1 MTTFDNREKAAEANF
16 AAQGSAEFEA
26 RARRDRLVGHWAAGL
41 LGLSGDEA
49 MAYAKSLVSTD
60 LEKHGDSDVI
70 DKLKKDFAA
79 KGVEISPDLIERMLA
94 EKMQDARNQLKVGQ
108 K

>member
-1 MTTFDNREKAAEANF
+1 MTTFDNREKAEEAVF
-16 AAQGSAEFEA
+16 AAHESAEFEA

-41 LGLSGDEA
+41 LGLHGDEA
-49 MAYAKSLVSTD
+49 KAYAKSLVATD

-70 DKLKKDFAA
+70 DKLKADFAA
-79 KGVEISPDLIERMLA
+79 KRVSVAPEQIVSMLA
-94 EKMQDARNQLKVGQ
+94 EKMQDARNQLKAGQ

>member
-1 MTTFDNREKAAEANF
+1 MTTFDKREKAEEAVF
-16 AAQGSAEFEA
+16 VAHESAEFEA

-49 MAYAKSLVSTD
+49 KAYAKNLVGVD

-70 DKLKKDFAA
+70 DKLKGDFAA
-79 KGVEISPDLIERMLA
+79 KGVAVSQEQIVSMLA
-94 EKMQDARNQLKVGQ
+94 EKMQDARKQLGAGQ

>member
-1 MTTFDNREKAAEANF
+1 MTTFDNREKAAEAYF
-16 AAQGSAEFEA
+16 AAHESAEFEA

-49 MAYAKSLVSTD
+49 KAYAKSLVSTD

-70 DKLKKDFAA
+70 DKLKTDFAA
-79 KGVEISPDLIERMLA
+79 KGVSVSPEVIARTLA
-94 EKMQDARNQLKVGQ
+94 EKMQDARNQLKAGQ

>member
-1 MTTFDNREKAAEANF
+1 MTTFDNREKAAEAGF
-16 AAQGSAEFEA
+16 VAQESAEFEA
-26 RARRDRLVGHWAAGL
+26 RARRDRFVGQWAAGL
-41 LGLSGDEA
+41 LGLNGDEA
-49 MAYAKSLVSTD
+49 KAYAKSLVSTD

-79 KGVEISPDLIERMLA
+79 KGVEVSSATIEQMLA
-94 EKMQDARNQLKVGQ
+94 EKMQEARNQLKAGQ